1 MRLQSENGEVK
12 RFNKDTIPR
21 ERLLKLG
28 VNGCRNFNSVP
39 VVRVVVFEKETSVR
53 NFAEI
58 SHFVFSFGFE
68 VLDEFLDFSIGSI
81 LRFFLPFYVDDF
93 ANVRFVLIDE
103 FLVVLSQP
111 FVLDINKFLK
121 LSQCV

>member
-1 MRLQSENGEVK
+1 MRLQSENGKVK

-28 VNGCRNFNSVP
+28 VNGGRNLNSVP

-58 SHFVFSFGFE
+58 SHLIFSFGFE